1 MFASFIP
8 PPPLA
13 RARLVRRKAGVPFY
27 VDDKHPEYGEFTI
40 SGTAPQ
46 VKKKSKALKL
56 AMHAT
61 HERFPNFGE
70 YFVDKEGREVFT
82 NNGKPFYVGY
92 HNGRAHKVFS
102 NPACHAA
109 RRLSAR
115 HAGLLNHPRAGET
128 NQSFWFGNNDVTH
141 ERKTCADAAGR
152 RVGEDADKW

>member
-8 PPPLA
+8 PPPLS

-46 VKKKSKALKL
+46 VKKKSQPPKL

-61 HERFPNFGE
+61 HKHFPNFGE

-92 HNGRAHKVFS
+92 HNGSPHKVFLAPNFAPTIRSRASAPTGFSS
-102 NPACHAA
+102 NGTQ
-109 RRLSAR
+109 RL
-115 HAGLLNHPRAGET
+115 GG
-128 NQSFWFGNNDVTH
+128 
-141 ERKTCADAAGR
+141 
-152 RVGEDADKW
+152 VGSD